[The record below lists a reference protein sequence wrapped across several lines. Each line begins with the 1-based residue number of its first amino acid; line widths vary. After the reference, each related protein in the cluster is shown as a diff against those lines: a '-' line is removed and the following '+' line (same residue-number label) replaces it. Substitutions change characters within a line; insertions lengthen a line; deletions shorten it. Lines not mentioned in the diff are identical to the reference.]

1 MCFSATASFTA
12 SGVLALAGIA
22 TLRETKQKSHIP
34 FASIP
39 LLFAV
44 QQFFE
49 GFVWLSLQHTEYA
62 GWEAFSTTTF
72 LIFAQVVWP
81 IFVPLS
87 ILYMER
93 EYKRR
98 VVLIFLSIAGIL
110 VGGYLGTCIL
120 IYDVKAII
128 NDFHIKYDLSFPPF
142 NLNYNGILY
151 FTATVIPAFVSSVKW
166 MKYFAGAILGS
177 FLLTEILYPSYLI
190 SVWCFFAAIL
200 SSIIYFIIRAQKTID
215 RLF

>member
-49 GFVWLSLQHTEYA
+49 GFVWLSLQHADYA
-62 GWEAFSTTTF
+62 DWEAFSTTTF
-72 LIFAQVVWP
+72 LMFAQVVWP
-81 IFVPLS
+81 IFVPIS
-87 ILYMER
+87 ILCMER
-93 EYKRR
+93 ENKRR
-98 VVLIFLSIAGIL
+98 ILLIFLSIGGIL

-128 NDFHIKYDLSFPPF
+128 NDFHIKYDLFFPPF

-166 MKYFAGAILGS
+166 MKYFAVAILGS
-177 FLLTEILYPSYLI
+177 FLLTEVFYPSHLV

-200 SSIIYFIIRAQKTID
+200 SSIIYFIMRAQKTT
-215 RLF
+215 

>member
-62 GWEAFSTTTF
+62 SWESLSTTTF
-72 LIFAQVVWP
+72 LLFAQVVWP
-81 IFVPLS
+81 ILVPLS
-87 ILYMER
+87 ILFMER
-93 EYKRR
+93 EKQRR
-98 VVLIFLSIAGIL
+98 IALIFITIGGII

-120 IYDVKAII
+120 VYDVKAII
-128 NDFHIKYDLSFPPF
+128 NDFHIRYDLSFPPF
-142 NLNYNGILY
+142 NLNYKGILY
-151 FTATVIPAFVSSVKW
+151 FIATVVPAFVSSVKW
-166 MKYFAGAILGS
+166 MKYFAFAILGS
-177 FLLTEILYPSYLI
+177 FLLTELLYPSHLV

-200 SSIIYFIIRAQKTID
+200 SSVIYFIMRAQKTV
-215 RLF
+215 